1 MNTEHTHIYTA
12 EDIKKYLEGKLTH
25 AQMHAMEKAALD
37 DSFLAEAIEGYQENT
52 DTNWELHLQNAKQ
65 TFAQKQSEGKVI
77 PLSTSS
83 NKKII
88 WRVAAAVFVIAG
100 LGVAY
105 NLINTKPLPQPTEV
119 AVNTTQ
125 TPATIEQPEVS
136 NTTTIPTT
144 PTTTAEDKVVK
155 RKTIA
160 TTFDDKQKPETV
172 ITNLDEVNRDV
183 VKKDITNGKQSSE
196 PITNPAV
203 PVEMDKQTEAKEMV
217 ATNEAATLARS
228 KAVTKPAI
236 TSNYNFISQV
246 FSPDNSP
253 LPFANVSIKD
263 ENFGT
268 YADVKGNFRLN
279 STDSFVTVLVKS
291 VGYQPRY
298 YTLNSKTALN
308 KIVLQ
313 QAAIDPK
320 TEVVVVSSG
329 KAKGTLSRKAT
340 FLKDTIINVEP
351 KDGWANYGTYIS
363 NNIDLPDDI
372 GKDFTKGKREME
384 VSFEVTSNGAITNI
398 KVDNTNCNGCDEE
411 AVKRAIQQGPQW
423 KPKNGKAGSAKIK
436 VQF

>member
-12 EDIKKYLEGKLTH
+12 EDIKKYLEGKLNA

-37 DSFLAEAIEGYQENT
+37 DLFLAEAIEGYQENKN
-52 DTNWELHLQNAKQ
+52 TNWEIHLQNAKQ
-65 TFAQKQSEGKVI
+65 ALAQKQDGGKVI
-77 PLSTSS
+77 PLSTHS

-105 NLINTKPLPQPTEV
+105 NLINNKPLPQPTEV
-119 AVNTTQ
+119 AVNTAQ
-125 TPATIEQPEVS
+125 TSATVEQPVAT
-136 NTTTIPTT
+136 NTIPNA
-144 PTTTAEDKVVK
+144 TTATTENKEETK
-155 RKTIA
+155 SKTIA
-160 TTFDDKQKPETV
+160 TTFDDKNKTTTT
-172 ITNLDEVNRDV
+172 IDEDGNRDDLA
-183 VKKDITNGKQSSE
+183 KKDVTPGRQSAE
-196 PITNPAV
+196 PISSPAA
-203 PVEMDKQTEAKEMV
+203 PVVMDKAAEAKEMV
-217 ATNEAATLARS
+217 ATNEAATVAKS
-228 KAVTKPAI
+228 KAFNKPAN
-236 TSNYNFISQV
+236 TSNYNFNSQV

-253 LPFANVSIKD
+253 LPFANISIEK
-263 ENFGT
+263 ESFGT

-313 QAAIDPK
+313 EAAIDPK
-320 TEVVVVSSG
+320 TEVVVASS
-329 KAKGTLSRKAT
+329 KAKGTPSRKAT

-351 KDGWANYGTYIS
+351 ADGWANYGTYIS

-372 GKDFTKGKREME
+372 GKDFTKGKRELE
-384 VSFEVTSNGAITNI
+384 VSFNVTATGAITNI
-398 KVDNTNCNGCDEE
+398 KVDKSQCNGCDEE